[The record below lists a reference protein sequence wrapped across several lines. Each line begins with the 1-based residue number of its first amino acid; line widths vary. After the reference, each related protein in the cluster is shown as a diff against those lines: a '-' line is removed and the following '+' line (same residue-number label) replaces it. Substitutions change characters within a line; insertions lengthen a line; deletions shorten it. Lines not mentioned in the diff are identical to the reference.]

1 MLLVAL
7 CYRERNLDW
16 IGLVSRVRLHR
27 FMVKKERNFVWL
39 CCRNCVEQRRHSGE
53 SRRLLQ
59 VCAWFDSRLDC
70 SLLLKMGA

>member
-7 CYRERNLDW
+7 CYRKRNLDW
-16 IGLVSRVRLHR
+16 MGLVSRVRLQP

-39 CCRNCVEQRRHSGE
+39 CYRTCVEQGWHSGE

-59 VCAWFDSRLDC
+59 VCAWFDSRLDG